1 MKVVGPIVEI
11 QEQYSL
17 PNDIDQHAFSKFTN
31 IYFKVIIYIRYTSS
45 LNIFRYNVIMCSF
58 VFQSH
63 VWGMKR
69 EPIKTPFLH
78 KSKDADYMDSIAIFK
93 LILRFMNDE
102 SLSPKREQALADY
115 IIHKVR
121 IVFVYLLTY
130 SYANR
135 NSYSYTMRACY
146 D

>member
-1 MKVVGPIVEI
+1 M
-11 QEQYSL
+11 
-17 PNDIDQHAFSKFTN
+17 
-31 IYFKVIIYIRYTSS
+31 IYARDRVFDHVRP
-45 LNIFRYNVIMCSF
+45 F

-121 IVFVYLLTY
+121 RAFV
-130 SYANR
+130 
-135 NSYSYTMRACY
+135 
-146 D
+146 